1 MIRYNINF
9 YLIKLNNIDGV
20 FFDNIPDELIIKD
33 TKDTKYSYDPIKFID
48 ERIEE
53 HMTQI
58 IFLLHHQSINHFL

>member
-58 IFLLHHQSINHFL
+58 IFLLHLY